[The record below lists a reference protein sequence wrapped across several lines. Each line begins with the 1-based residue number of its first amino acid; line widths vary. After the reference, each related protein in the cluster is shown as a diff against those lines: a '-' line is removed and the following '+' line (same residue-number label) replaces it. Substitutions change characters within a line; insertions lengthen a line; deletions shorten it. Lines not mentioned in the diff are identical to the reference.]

1 MKTKTELAVRH
12 KSIENIPK
20 NSEQVEVLNDLIHS
34 IIVTVQDQSKVNSA
48 LTMRVL
54 SLEAKVMLLHGRL
67 ETAKVL
73 GLGY

>member
-1 MKTKTELAVRH
+1 MKTKKELAIRH
-12 KSIENIPK
+12 KPIESIP
-20 NSEQVEVLNDLIHS
+20 NSSQQIDTLNDMLHS
-34 IIVTVQDQSKVNSA
+34 IIVTVQDQTKVNSA
-48 LTMRVL
+48 LTIRVL